1 MIWTEG
7 KLMKKT
13 QHKYI
18 LFLLLL
24 LPGFFLSSCTSF
36 CPLKL
41 QDGLEAP
48 RYDEPSSW
56 LFQELSPQKKID
68 VFYVYPTI
76 YGDKNPTNMDIYNEG
91 LRDKA
96 MRSFKKQTGV
106 YTDGNIFAPFYRQV
120 SMAVLDPNKDTYK
133 NKNFLLGYKDV
144 SRAFEYY
151 LKHLNNGRP
160 FILAGHSQ
168 GSMGLIT
175 LMREHFES
183 VKLQKQ
189 LIAAYLIGYSVTKED
204 FRQYPWMKP
213 ATGESD
219 TGVIVSYNSQAPGA
233 KGSPVILPGAFC
245 INPLN
250 WKTDGTPAAASSNL
264 GAVFFKA
271 DGSVDKVVSHYSGAT
286 IDIATGALTTVLPEK
301 LDTGGFPEGV
311 YHIYD
316 YSLWF
321 NNLKKNIK
329 LRSENYMKF
338 AK

>member
-1 MIWTEG
+1 MN
-7 KLMKKT
+7 KA

-18 LFLLLL
+18 LFLLVL
-24 LPGFFLSSCTSF
+24 LPAFFSLSCTSSRAVK
-36 CPLKL
+36 PEEA
-41 QDGLEAP
+41 LEGP
-48 RYDEPSSW
+48 RYDESSSW

-76 YGDKNPTNMDIYNEG
+76 YGDENPPNMDIYKEE

-96 MRSFKKQTGV
+96 TRSFKKQIGV
-106 YTDGNIFAPFYRQV
+106 YAEVGNIFAPFYRQV
-120 SMAVLDPNKDTYK
+120 SMAVLDPNEDTYK
-133 NKNFLLGYKDV
+133 NKNFILGYKDV

-151 LKHLNNGRP
+151 LKHLNNDRP

-168 GSMGLIT
+168 GSMDLIT
-175 LMREHFES
+175 LMREHFKS
-183 VKLQKQ
+183 LNLQKK
-189 LIAAYLIGYSVTKED
+189 LVAAYLIGYSVTKED

-219 TGVIVSYNSQAPGA
+219 TGVIVSYNSQAPRA

-250 WKTDGTPAAASSNL
+250 WKTDGTPAAASLNL

-271 DGSVDKVVSHYSGAT
+271 DGSVDKRVPHYAGAT
-286 IDIATGALTTVLPEK
+286 VDTTTGALITVLPEK
-301 LDTGGFPEGV
+301 LDTGGFPKGV

-321 NNLKKNIK
+321 QNLKQNIK
-329 LRSENYMKF
+329 LRSENYMKSV
-338 AK
+338 K

>member
-1 MIWTEG
+1 
-7 KLMKKT
+7 MKKT

-18 LFLLLL
+18 LFLLVLFSA
-24 LPGFFLSSCTSF
+24 FFLSSCTSF
-36 CPLKL
+36 RSVKL

-48 RYDEPSSW
+48 RYDESSSW
-56 LFQELSPQKKID
+56 LFQELSSQKKLD

-76 YGDKNPTNMDIYNEG
+76 YGGENPTNMDIYNEE

-106 YTDGNIFAPFYRQV
+106 YTEVGNIFAPFYRQV
-120 SMAVLDPNKDTYK
+120 SMAVLDPDEDTYK

-151 LKHLNNGRP
+151 LKHLNDGRP

-168 GSMGLIT
+168 GSMNLIT

-189 LIAAYLIGYSVTKED
+189 LVAAYLIGYSVTKED
-204 FRQYPWMKP
+204 FKQYPWMKP

-219 TGVIVSYNSQAPGA
+219 TGGIVSYNSQAPGT
-233 KGSPVILPGAFC
+233 KGPPVILPGAFC

-264 GAVFFKA
+264 GAVFFKP
-271 DGSVDKVVSHYSGAT
+271 DGSVDKVVPHYSGAM
-286 IDIATGALTTVLPEK
+286 IDTTTGALTTVLPEE
-301 LDTGGFPEGV
+301 LDTGGFPKGI

-329 LRSENYMKF
+329 LRSENYMKS

>member
-1 MIWTEG
+1 
-7 KLMKKT
+7 MKKI

-18 LFLLLL
+18 LFLLVLL
-24 LPGFFLSSCTSF
+24 FAYFLSSCTNFRSV
-36 CPLKL
+36 KL

-48 RYDEPSSW
+48 RYDEFSSW
-56 LFQELSPQKKID
+56 LFQELSPQKKLD

-76 YGDKNPTNMDIYNEG
+76 YGNENPTNMDIYNEE

-96 MRSFKKQTGV
+96 TRSFKKQTGV
-106 YTDGNIFAPFYRQV
+106 YTGVGNIFAPFYRQV
-120 SMAVLDPNKDTYK
+120 SMAVLDPSEDTYK

-168 GSMGLIT
+168 GSMDLIT
-175 LMREHFES
+175 LMREYFES
-183 VKLQKQ
+183 EKLQKQ

-204 FRQYPWMKP
+204 FKQYPWMKP

-219 TGVIVSYNSQAPGA
+219 TGVIISYNSQEPGA

-271 DGSVDKVVSHYSGAT
+271 DGSVDKVVPHYSGAR
-286 IDIATGALTTVLPEK
+286 IDIGTGALTTVLPEK
-301 LDTGGFPEGV
+301 LDTGGFPKGV

-329 LRSENYMKF
+329 LRSENYMKS

>member
-1 MIWTEG
+1 
-7 KLMKKT
+7 MKKS
-13 QHKYI
+13 QHEYI
-18 LFLLLL
+18 FFLLVLL
-24 LPGFFLSSCTSF
+24 SAFFLSSCTSF
-36 CPLKL
+36 RSVKL
-41 QDGLEAP
+41 QGGLEAP
-48 RYDEPSSW
+48 LYDETSSW
-56 LFQELSPQKKID
+56 LFQELSPQKKLD

-76 YGDKNPTNMDIYNEG
+76 YGDENPTNMDIYNEA

-106 YTDGNIFAPFYRQV
+106 YTEVGNIFAPFYRQV
-120 SMAVLDPNKDTYK
+120 SMAVLDPSEDTYK

-233 KGSPVILPGAFC
+233 KGSPVILSGAFC

-271 DGSVDKVVSHYSGAT
+271 DGSVDKVVPHYSGAT

-301 LDTGGFPEGV
+301 LDTGGFPKGV

-329 LRSENYMKF
+329 LRSENYMKS

>member
-1 MIWTEG
+1 
-7 KLMKKT
+7 MKKNKN
-13 QHKYI
+13 KYI
-18 LFLLLL
+18 LFLLVL
-24 LPGFFLSSCTSF
+24 LPAFFLSSCTNFSS
-36 CPLKL
+36 LKL

-48 RYDEPSSW
+48 RYDESSSW
-56 LFQELSPQKKID
+56 LFKELSPQKKID

-76 YGDKNPTNMDIYNEG
+76 YGDKSPSNMDIYNQE

-96 MRSFKKQTGV
+96 TRSFKKQTGV
-106 YTDGNIFAPFYRQV
+106 YTEVGNIFAPFYRQV

-151 LKHLNNGRP
+151 LTHLNNGRP

-175 LMREHFES
+175 LMREHFEN

-204 FRQYPWMKP
+204 FKQYPWMKP

-219 TGVIVSYNSQAPGA
+219 TGVIISYNSQAPGA

-250 WKTDGTPAAASSNL
+250 WKTDGTPATASLNL

-271 DGSVDKVVSHYSGAT
+271 DASVDKVVPHYSGAT
-286 IDIATGALTTVLPEK
+286 IDIATGSLTTVLPEK
-301 LDTGGFPEGV
+301 LDTGGFPKGI

-321 NNLKKNIK
+321 NNLKENIK
-329 LRSENYMKF
+329 LRSKNYMKS